1 VDDEG
6 LFAFR
11 MHAGLLLKP
20 EKYKPEMDWVK
31 AMSALDSPRLSMP
44 AKTSGLPGLEEV
56 MEKAFQIEI
65 VLEEQLNK
73 EAWQAGGTATRS
85 IGRKSY
91 LLLLNIQWVQNSF

>member
-1 VDDEG
+1 MDEG

-44 AKTSGLPGLEEV
+44 AKTAGLPGLEEV